1 MDLINSYKC
10 VRLLT
15 EKSIIITRSLKLSLK
30 LFFFP
35 HKYIAFNPAK
45 NLILLNISLFIFYRY
60 FVLVLVKFL
69 YVRINPCNIYTIYFS
84 LYAANIEMTKN
95 KYSIYYGVYS
105 NSDLNQFYKTKM
117 KQGSK

>member
-30 LFFFP
+30 LFFFSSQ
-35 HKYIAFNPAK
+35 AFNPAK
-45 NLILLNISLFIFYRY
+45 NLILLNISLFIFYHY
-60 FVLVLVKFL
+60 FVLVLIKFV

-84 LYAANIEMTKN
+84 LYAANVEMTKN

-105 NSDLNQFYKTKM
+105 NSDLNKFYKTKM